1 MFSFG
6 CFVQNCNRRQDSIF
20 IGFNDLSIHDHF
32 IQYHMNFVEIKH
44 YLQNRQVKEAASVV
58 ILLQGFHKELKYIKV
73 MTHVKSKLGLFSSGQ
88 RLISPGTRH

>member
-6 CFVQNCNRRQDSIF
+6 RFVQNCNRRQDSIF

-58 ILLQGFHKELKYIKV
+58 ILLQGFLKKTEAHKS
-73 MTHVKSKLGLFSSGQ
+73 HD
-88 RLISPGTRH
+88 PC